1 MIQHMKIRLK
11 PTKEQESLFIK
22 SCGAKRFAYNWG
34 LERFIE
40 IKKNG
45 EIYNKYKLKKEFN
58 QYKKQFDWIKEVS
71 SDVTA
76 MAFTNLDIAINNYF
90 NKITKY
96 PKFKSKKHSK
106 QSFYVRYDRLYFKN
120 GKVQMCKIGDVVYH
134 SDRKIPILDTYI
146 NPVCS
151 FDGKYWYLSF
161 GYEVENQDYMHSNE
175 SIGVDVGVKELAIIS
190 DGTVYPNINKSV
202 KVKRIKK
209 RIKRKQRQLARK
221 YEANKLDQ
229 NKYVDTKNILK
240 LNKEIKLLNRK
251 LTNIRFNYIHH
262 LTSDLVKKLP
272 QRIVIEDLIIT
283 EMTRNKHMAKL
294 IKEQNLFEFIKQI
307 TYKCEKYGIELVK
320 ADKWF
325 PSSKI
330 CCKCGKKNNNLKLSD
345 RIYKCE
351 CGNVI
356 DRDYQASL
364 NLKRYGEMV
373 LEQSVV

>member
-1 MIQHMKIRLK
+1 MKIRLK

-45 EIYNKYKLKKEFN
+45 ETYNKYKLKKEFN

-356 DRDYQASL
+356 DRDYQAAL
-364 NLKRYGEMV
+364 NLKRYGEIV
-373 LEQSVV
+373 LEQQSVT

>member
-45 EIYNKYKLKKEFN
+45 ETYNKYKLKKEFN

-272 QRIVIEDLIIT
+272 QRIVIEDLTIT

-373 LEQSVV
+373 LEQ

>member
-1 MIQHMKIRLK
+1 MKIRLK

-45 EIYNKYKLKKEFN
+45 ETYNKYKLKKEFN

-190 DGTVYPNINKSV
+190 DGTVYSNINKTV

-272 QRIVIEDLIIT
+272 QRIVIEDLTIT

-330 CCKCGKKNNNLKLSD
+330 CCRCGKKNNNLKLSD

-356 DRDYQASL
+356 DRDYQAAL

-373 LEQSVV
+373 LEQQSVV

>member
-45 EIYNKYKLKKEFN
+45 ETYNKYKLKKEFN

-356 DRDYQASL
+356 DRDYQAAL
-364 NLKRYGEMV
+364 NLKRYGEIV
-373 LEQSVV
+373 LEQSVS

>member
-11 PTKEQESLFIK
+11 PTKEQEELFIK

-34 LERFIE
+34 LERFIQ
-40 IKKNG
+40 IKKDN
-45 EIYNKYKLKKEFN
+45 ETYNKYRLKKEFN
-58 QYKKQFDWIKEVS
+58 QYKKQFNWIKEVS

-76 MAFTNLDIAINNYF
+76 MAFTNLDNAINNYF
-90 NKITKY
+90 NKITKF

-120 GKVQMCKIGDVVYH
+120 GKVQMCKIGEVVYH
-134 SDRKIPILDTYI
+134 SDRKIPKLNTYI

-161 GYEVENQDYMHSNE
+161 GYEIENQEFEHSNV
-175 SIGVDVGVKELAIIS
+175 SIGVDVGVKELAVIS
-190 DGTVYPNINKSV
+190 DGSIYHGVNKTQ
-202 KVKRIKK
+202 KVKKINK
-209 RIKRKQRQLARK
+209 RIKRKQKQLARK
-221 YEANKLDQ
+221 YEANKLGL

-272 QRIVIEDLIIT
+272 KRIVIEDLIIT
-283 EMTRNKHMAKL
+283 EMTKNKYLAKQ
-294 IKEQNLFEFIKQI
+294 IKSQNLFEFINQI
-307 TYKCEKYGIELVK
+307 TYKCDKYGIELVK
-320 ADKWF
+320 ANKWY
-325 PSSKI
+325 PSSKL
-330 CCKCGKKNNNLKLSD
+330 CCICGKKNNKLKLSD
-345 RIYKCE
+345 RVYKCE

-356 DRDYQASL
+356 DRDL
-364 NLKRYGEMV
+364 NAAINLSKYT
-373 LEQSVV
+373 LN

>member
-45 EIYNKYKLKKEFN
+45 ETYNKYKLKKEFN

-330 CCKCGKKNNNLKLSD
+330 CCRCGKKNNNLKLSD

-356 DRDYQASL
+356 DRDLNASI
-364 NLKRYGEMV
+364 NLSNYKPN
-373 LEQSVV
+373 

>member
-1 MIQHMKIRLK
+1 MKIRLK

-45 EIYNKYKLKKEFN
+45 ETYNKYKLKKEFN

-96 PKFKSKKHSK
+96 PKFKSKKNSK

-330 CCKCGKKNNNLKLSD
+330 CCRCGKKNNNLKLSD

-356 DRDYQASL
+356 DRDYQAAL

-373 LEQSVV
+373 LEQSVS

>member
-1 MIQHMKIRLK
+1 VVQNDLRIIGVWNVLFRLK
-11 PTKEQESLFIK
+11 KDNET
-22 SCGAKRFAYNWG
+22 
-34 LERFIE
+34 
-40 IKKNG
+40 
-45 EIYNKYKLKKEFN
+45 YNKYRLKKEFN

-90 NKITKY
+90 NKITKF

-120 GKVQMCKIGDVVYH
+120 GKVQMCKIGEVVYH
-134 SDRKIPILDTYI
+134 SDRKIPKLNTYI

-161 GYEVENQDYMHSNE
+161 GYEIENQEFEHSNE
-175 SIGVDVGVKELAIIS
+175 SIGVDVGVKELAVVS
-190 DGTVYPNINKSV
+190 DGSVYHSINKTQ
-202 KVKRIKK
+202 KVKKINK
-209 RIKRKQRQLARK
+209 RIKRKQKQLARK
-221 YEANKLDQ
+221 YEANKLAL

-272 QRIVIEDLIIT
+272 KRIVIEDLIIT
-283 EMTRNKHMAKL
+283 EMTKNKYLAKQ
-294 IKEQNLFEFIKQI
+294 IKSQNLFEFINQI
-307 TYKCEKYGIELVK
+307 AYKCDKYGIELVK
-320 ADKWF
+320 ANKWY
-325 PSSKI
+325 PSSKL
-330 CCKCGKKNNNLKLSD
+330 CCVCGKKNNKLKLSD

-356 DRDYQASL
+356 DRDLNAAINLSKYSL
-364 NLKRYGEMV
+364 N
-373 LEQSVV
+373 